1 MPNVVKTISAH
12 LTTLKGSVDDG
23 FVHKLLYI
31 GEPLE
36 ARAIVLQDGWCSK
49 STYRKG
55 ATMTKDHRRVDAGTA
70 QEILLDDPGF
80 LREIAK
86 RVVQQILEAEMT
98 EQIGASPYERGSSRS
113 VHRNGHRPR
122 ALRTRV
128 GTLNLL
134 VPQDREG
141 TFSTRLFSRY
151 QRNEKALVLALMEM
165 YVEGVSTRKVGEVT
179 EELCGTSFSKSLI
192 SSLAGRLDA
201 ELQAWRSRPLEA
213 EAYPYL
219 FVDARYEKVRVG
231 SRIVS
236 EGVLLV
242 SAVRDDGYREILG
255 VEVADTESE
264 ATYQELFRSLKARGL
279 KGVQLV
285 TSDDHKGLKSAI
297 ERHFQGAS
305 WQRCQVHYA
314 RNLLGMVAFGER
326 KELAEGLRG
335 VFAATS
341 RELALRAAHELAD
354 QWRRTHPKVAEHIE
368 EHIEECLSCL
378 AFPEAHR
385 RRIRTTN
392 GLERFNQEIKRRTRV
407 VRIFPN
413 REACLRLVTAM
424 AVEQSEEWVTGRRYL
439 DMEELRELSYRECE
453 SEEVLAI

>member
-1 MPNVVKTISAH
+1 MADH
-12 LTTLKGSVDDG
+12 
-23 FVHKLLYI
+23 
-31 GEPLE
+31 
-36 ARAIVLQDGWCSK
+36 
-49 STYRKG
+49 
-55 ATMTKDHRRVDAGTA
+55 HRRADRK
-70 QEILLDDPGF
+70 L
-80 LREIAK
+80 
-86 RVVQQILEAEMT
+86 VQQILIDDPEFLRHIVERTLQQLLEAEIT
-98 EQIGASPYERGSSRS
+98 EHIGAAPYQRTESRKG
-113 VHRNGHRPR
+113 HRNGYKPR
-122 ALRTRV
+122 KLKTRV
-128 GTLNLL
+128 GTLELL

-141 TFSTRLFSRY
+141 AFSTHLFSRY

-165 YVEGVSTRKVGEVT
+165 YVEGVSTRKVRQIT

-192 SSLAGRLDA
+192 SEIAGNLDS
-201 ELQAWRSRPLEA
+201 ELESWRSRPLEV

-231 SRIVS
+231 GRVVS
-236 EGVLLV
+236 EGVLVV
-242 SAVRDDGYREILG
+242 SAVRDDGYREILA
-255 VEVADTESE
+255 VEVSDTESE
-264 ATYQELFRSLKARGL
+264 ATYQELFRSLKVRGL
-279 KGVQLV
+279 KGVELV
-285 TSDDHKGLKSAI
+285 TSDDHEGLKSAI

-314 RNLLGMVAFGER
+314 RNLLGMVGLGER

-341 RELALRAAHELAD
+341 KGLALRAAEELAD
-354 QWRRTHPKVAEHIE
+354 RWRRSHPKVAEHIE

-378 AFPEAHR
+378 AFPEGHR

-413 REACLRLVTAM
+413 REACLRLVTAL

-439 DMEELRELSYRECE
+439 DMEQLNERH
-453 SEEVLAI
+453 SEEGAREEVILAQR